1 MERLDWTCI
10 LGLKNQIPSINGEI
24 KPSAKPSDYKLK
36 DSKQE
41 II

>member
-24 KPSAKPSDYKLK
+24 KPSANHL
-36 DSKQE
+36 
-41 II
+41 ITN